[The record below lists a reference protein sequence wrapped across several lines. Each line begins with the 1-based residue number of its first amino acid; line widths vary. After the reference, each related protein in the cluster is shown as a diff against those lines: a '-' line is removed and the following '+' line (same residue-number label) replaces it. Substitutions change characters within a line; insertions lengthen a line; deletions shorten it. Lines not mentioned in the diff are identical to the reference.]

1 MTVKP
6 KRSLSSTGSSK
17 RLVGRPHLKSNLR
30 KVAGGKLSKGSERK
44 GSEVAVYDGGDFTS
58 LDEFLADEGIL
69 EEVTAR
75 AIKRVIALQ
84 LKQAMIDRQL
94 SKVAVA
100 DRMGTSRRQLDRVL
114 DDQAHDAIS
123 IETLARAANA
133 VGKKLKVELV

>member
-1 MTVKP
+1 M
-6 KRSLSSTGSSK
+6 GSSK
-17 RLVGRPHLKSNLR
+17 RPRRPHQIKSISRARVARNSNEENEAVTVEKPLKGMENF
-30 KVAGGKLSKGSERK
+30 V
-44 GSEVAVYDGGDFTS
+44 S
-58 LDEFLADEGIL
+58 LENFLTGEGIL

-84 LKQAMIDRQL
+84 LKQAMIERRL

-114 DDQAHDAIS
+114 DDKAHDAIS

>member
-1 MTVKP
+1 MTVAKP
-6 KRSLSSTGSSK
+6 
-17 RLVGRPHLKSNLR
+17 LKGIEN
-30 KVAGGKLSKGSERK
+30 
-44 GSEVAVYDGGDFTS
+44 FTS
-58 LDEFLADEGIL
+58 LEDFLSDEGIL

-75 AIKRVIALQ
+75 AIKRVIAMQ
-84 LKQAMIDRQL
+84 LKQAMEERHL
-94 SKVAVA
+94 TKVVVA

>member
-1 MTVKP
+1 M
-6 KRSLSSTGSSK
+6 S
-17 RLVGRPHLKSNLR
+17 
-30 KVAGGKLSKGSERK
+30 
-44 GSEVAVYDGGDFTS
+44 DFTS
-58 LDEFLADEGIL
+58 LEDFLADEGIL

-84 LKQAMIDRQL
+84 LKRAMAERHL

-100 DRMGTSRRQLDRVL
+100 EQMGTSRRQLDRVL
-114 DDQAHDAIS
+114 DDEGHDAIS